1 MTLISAILPDVL
13 ADHTYRDM
21 GFSLLDEMIARGS
34 QVARMRKSEIELL
47 EELIQPLQRPL
58 LQVRRERPND
68 TPHRPYLETPLSQER
83 EAPALPHPQHPS
95 EINAEPVMLPDP
107 GEEELLFDW
116 RDFGM
121 SLNQMLSATDQLNA
135 DPAIQNADGSLADM
149 WLWSDG

>member
-1 MTLISAILPDVL
+1 
-13 ADHTYRDM
+13 M

-47 EELIQPLQRPL
+47 EELIQPLQRPS

-83 EAPALPHPQHPS
+83 EAPVVPHPQHPS
-95 EINAEPVMLPDP
+95 EVNAEPVMLPDP